1 MGRVWRRLR
10 FLARSRSVL
19 PILYEGRN
27 AIVTRVQLSPV
38 DTGGDSRGLS
48 YSADVRKNDG
58 NLEVSVADDA
68 MLATATLYPPIG
80 DGAPLTPDYAAELL
94 TRLGVTAGVLWDEFV
109 EHILDVNID
118 RHIQRDIPVARGTP
132 PVSEHPEH
140 IVIDERFLPGFRP
153 VSDEELSVDWKTI
166 SPVLVVKKGDII
178 GSVIAQQDG
187 INGSDVRGSPIPFIK
202 EAIKGYTLGKNVE
215 RVDDSIQATSD
226 GRVVLDAQKISVEE
240 VLIIKGDVDYRVGH
254 ILFPGDVV
262 IEGGVGSGF
271 KVYSGGSI
279 SIKETM
285 DAFDVSAKRDLIC
298 AQGIIGKDQGQVRVG
313 GGLKAKF
320 IENARVAVRGDI
332 EVPGSIVGSKIYTL
346 GKLAMG
352 DKGRIVGGEIFATH
366 GVVCGFLGGGTKPVT
381 IINVGVDFTVQQ
393 KLDQAGAVLRE
404 LSIRLARLQNMF
416 KARPEESIRKARDE
430 TDARLRALATN
441 IAELSKR
448 VDIDEGASVEVKN
461 IVYPGVIVTIC
472 HIRVSV
478 DEPIKKARFHLDR
491 VANRIVVE
499 R

>member
-1 MGRVWRRLR
+1 M
-10 FLARSRSVL
+10 
-19 PILYEGRN
+19 
-27 AIVTRVQLSPV
+27 TRVQQSPV
-38 DTGGDSRGLS
+38 DTGGDSSGLS

-58 NLEVSVADDA
+58 NLEVSVAADA

-94 TRLGVTAGVLWDEFV
+94 TRLGVTAGLLWDEFV
-109 EHILDVNID
+109 EHILDVNTD
-118 RHIQRDIPVARGTP
+118 RHIQRDVPVARGVL
-132 PVSEHPEH
+132 PVAEHPEH
-140 IVIDERFLPGFRP
+140 IVVDERFLPGFRP
-153 VSDEELSVDWKTI
+153 VSDDELSVDWKSI

-178 GSVIAQQDG
+178 GTVIAQQDG
-187 INGSDVRGSPIPFIK
+187 INGTDVCGRAIPFSK
-202 EAIKGYTLGKNVE
+202 DAIKGYTLGKNVE
-215 RVDDSIQATSD
+215 RLEDRIQATSD
-226 GRVVLDAQKISVEE
+226 GRVILDAQKISVED

-285 DAFDVSAKRDLIC
+285 DAFDVSAKKDLIC

-313 GGLKAKF
+313 GSLKAKF
-320 IENARVAVRGDI
+320 IENARVAVRGDV
-332 EVPGSIVGSKIYTL
+332 EVPGSIVGSKIYAL
-346 GKLAMG
+346 GRVAMG
-352 DKGRIVGGEIFATH
+352 DKGRIVGGEVFATH
-366 GVVCGFLGGGTKPVT
+366 GVACGFLGGGTKPVT

-416 KARPEESIRKARDE
+416 KTRPEESIRKARDD
-430 TDARLRALATN
+430 TDAKLRALATN

-461 IVYPGVIVTIC
+461 VVYPGVIITIC
-472 HIRVSV
+472 HIRVSI
-478 DEPIKKARFHLDR
+478 DEPMKKARFHLDR
-491 VANRIVVE
+491 VANRIIVE
-499 R
+499 H

>member
-1 MGRVWRRLR
+1 MR
-10 FLARSRSVL
+10 FLARSRAVL

-27 AIVTRVQLSPV
+27 AIVTRVQQSPV
-38 DTGGDSRGLS
+38 DTGGDSSGLS

-58 NLEVSVADDA
+58 NLEVSVAADA

-94 TRLGVTAGVLWDEFV
+94 SRLGVTAGLLWDEFV
-109 EHILDVNID
+109 EHILEVNTD
-118 RHIQRDIPVARGTP
+118 RHIQRDVPVARGAA

-140 IVIDERFLPGFRP
+140 IVISERFLPGFRP
-153 VSDEELSVDWKTI
+153 VSDEEHSVDWKSI
-166 SPVLVVKKGDII
+166 SPVLVVKKDEII
-178 GSVIAQQDG
+178 GTVVAQQDG
-187 INGSDVRGSPIPFIK
+187 INGTDVCGRPIPFAK
-202 EAIKGYTLGKNVE
+202 DAIKTYTLGKNVE
-215 RVDDSIQATSD
+215 RVDDRILATSD

-285 DAFDVSAKRDLIC
+285 DAFDISAKRDLIC

-313 GGLKAKF
+313 GSLKAKF
-320 IENARVAVRGDI
+320 IENARVAVRGDV
-332 EVPGSIVGSKIYTL
+332 EVPGSIVGSKIYAL
-346 GKLAMG
+346 GRLAMG

-404 LSIRLARLQNMF
+404 LSVRLARLQNMF
-416 KARPEESIRKARDE
+416 KARPEESVRKARDE
-430 TDARLRALATN
+430 TDAKLRALATN

-461 IVYPGVIVTIC
+461 IVYPGVIITIC
-472 HIRVSV
+472 HIRVSI

-491 VANRIVVE
+491 VANRVVVE

>member
-1 MGRVWRRLR
+1 
-10 FLARSRSVL
+10 
-19 PILYEGRN
+19 
-27 AIVTRVQLSPV
+27 VTRVQQSPV
-38 DTGGDSRGLS
+38 DTGGDSSGLS

-58 NLEVSVADDA
+58 NLEVSVAADA

-94 TRLGVTAGVLWDEFV
+94 TRLGVTAGLLWDEFV

-118 RHIQRDIPVARGTP
+118 RHIQRDVPVARGVP
-132 PVSEHPEH
+132 PVPEHPEH
-140 IVIDERFLPGFRP
+140 IVVDGRFLPGFRP
-153 VSDEELSVDWKTI
+153 VTDDELTVDWKTI
-166 SPVLVVKKGDII
+166 SPVLVIKKGDII
-178 GSVIAQQDG
+178 GTVIAQQDG
-187 INGSDVRGSPIPFIK
+187 INGTDVCGRAIPFSK
-202 EAIKGYTLGKNVE
+202 DAVKGYTLGKNVE
-215 RVDDSIQATSD
+215 RVEDRIQATSD
-226 GRVVLDAQKISVEE
+226 GRVILDAQKISVED

-285 DAFDVSAKRDLIC
+285 DAFDVSAKKDLIC

-313 GGLKAKF
+313 GSLKAKF
-320 IENARVAVRGDI
+320 IENARVAVRGDV
-332 EVPGSIVGSKIYTL
+332 EVPGSIVGSKIYAL
-346 GKLAMG
+346 GRVAMG
-352 DKGRIVGGEIFATH
+352 DKGRIVGGEVFATH
-366 GVVCGFLGGGTKPVT
+366 GVACGFLGGGTKPVT

-416 KARPEESIRKARDE
+416 KARPEESIRKARDD
-430 TDARLRALATN
+430 TDAKLRALATN

-461 IVYPGVIVTIC
+461 VVYPGVIITIC
-472 HIRVSV
+472 HIRVSI
-478 DEPIKKARFHLDR
+478 DEPLKKARFHLDR

-499 R
+499 H

>member
-1 MGRVWRRLR
+1 M
-10 FLARSRSVL
+10 
-19 PILYEGRN
+19 
-27 AIVTRVQLSPV
+27 TRVQQSPI
-38 DTGGDSRGLS
+38 DTGGDSTGLS

-58 NLEVSVADDA
+58 NLEVNVAADS

-94 TRLGVTAGVLWDEFV
+94 TRLGITAGLLWDEFV

-118 RHIQRDIPVARGTP
+118 RHIQRDIPVARGVP

-140 IVIDERFLPGFRP
+140 IVLDERFMPGFRP

-166 SPVLVVKKGDII
+166 SAVLVVRKGDLI
-178 GSVIAQQDG
+178 GSIIAQQDG
-187 INGSDVRGSPIPFIK
+187 INGTDVCGRSIPFVKDLIK
-202 EAIKGYTLGKNVE
+202 TYTLGKNVA
-215 RVDDSIQATSD
+215 RVEDRVEATSD
-226 GRVVLDAQKISVEE
+226 GRVMLDAQKISVEE
-240 VLIIKGDVDYRVGH
+240 VLIIKGDVDYRIGH

-285 DAFDVSAKRDLIC
+285 DAFDVSAKKDLIC

-313 GGLKAKF
+313 GSLKSKF
-320 IENARVAVRGDI
+320 IENARIAVRGDV

-346 GKLAMG
+346 GKLFMG

-366 GVVCGFLGGGTKPVT
+366 GVACGFLGGGTKPVT

-393 KLDQAGAVLRE
+393 KLDQASAVLRE

-416 KARPEESIRKARDE
+416 KARPEESIRKARDD
-430 TDARLRALATN
+430 TDTKLRALATN

-448 VDIDEGASVEVKN
+448 VDIDEGAAVEVKN
-461 IVYPGVIVTIC
+461 TVYPGVIITIC
-472 HIRVSV
+472 HIRVSI

-491 VANRIVVE
+491 VANRIIVE

>member
-1 MGRVWRRLR
+1 M
-10 FLARSRSVL
+10 
-19 PILYEGRN
+19 
-27 AIVTRVQLSPV
+27 TRVQQSPV
-38 DTGGDSRGLS
+38 DTGGDSSGLS

-58 NLEVSVADDA
+58 NLEVSVAADA

-94 TRLGVTAGVLWDEFV
+94 TRLGVTAGLLWDEFV

-118 RHIQRDIPVARGTP
+118 RHIQRDVPVARGVP
-132 PVSEHPEH
+132 PVPEHPEH
-140 IVIDERFLPGFRP
+140 IVVDGRFLPGFRP
-153 VSDEELSVDWKTI
+153 VTDDELTVDWKTI
-166 SPVLVVKKGDII
+166 SPVLVIKKGDII
-178 GSVIAQQDG
+178 GTVIAQQDG
-187 INGSDVRGSPIPFIK
+187 INGTDVCGRAIPFSK
-202 EAIKGYTLGKNVE
+202 DAVKGYTLGKNVE
-215 RVDDSIQATSD
+215 RVEDRIQATSD
-226 GRVVLDAQKISVEE
+226 GRVILDAQKISVED

-285 DAFDVSAKRDLIC
+285 DAFDVSAKKDLIC

-313 GGLKAKF
+313 GSLKAKF
-320 IENARVAVRGDI
+320 IENARVAVRGDV
-332 EVPGSIVGSKIYTL
+332 EVPGSIVGSKIYAL
-346 GKLAMG
+346 GRVAMG
-352 DKGRIVGGEIFATH
+352 DKGRIVGGEVFATH
-366 GVVCGFLGGGTKPVT
+366 GVACGFLGGGTKPVT

-416 KARPEESIRKARDE
+416 KARPEESIRKARDD
-430 TDARLRALATN
+430 TDAKLRALATN

-461 IVYPGVIVTIC
+461 VVYPGVIITIC
-472 HIRVSV
+472 HIRVSI
-478 DEPIKKARFHLDR
+478 DEPLKKARFHLDR

-499 R
+499 H